1 MLAKTNCFVL
11 MLFFAVLSSANAL
24 AQCDESA
31 GPCKADAS
39 TENAGSAAVATSDT
53 SSGTMPEVKVE
64 KERIKPLWIS
74 GLALFGTVYIT
85 TIILNAALAEDDTRS
100 EAVGFA
106 LIPMFGPFLSLADDD
121 DGTEIQ
127 EQYRGSMVL
136 SGVAQILG
144 VAVFTAGMIIKR
156 EPKSSKPA
164 RSSRLGIAPVLPGK
178 HGAGAILSFS
188 FM

>member
-1 MLAKTNCFVL
+1 MSKIICFVL
-11 MLFFAVLSSANAL
+11 MLISTILLSSNAV
-24 AQCDESA
+24 AQCDDSA
-31 GPCKADAS
+31 GPCKADAD
-39 TENAGSAAVATSDT
+39 TGNAETTAVSSSDT
-53 SSGTMPEVKVE
+53 SPGTMPEVKVE

-100 EAVGFA
+100 ESVGFA

-121 DGTEIQ
+121 DDTEIQ

-136 SGVAQILG
+136 SGVAQIVG

-156 EPKSSKPA
+156 DPKSSKPA
-164 RSSRLGIAPVLPGK
+164 RSSRLGVAPVLLGK
-178 HGAGAILSFS
+178 HGAGAILGFS